1 MSALGKTL
9 SLTDLTLFG
18 VSSIIGSGGFN
29 LIGKATQDGGRW
41 WPAAFGIAAA
51 LLMGGAYSYKDAFH
65 ASPRNTAESDLIRE
79 ELGPI
84 AAWLSTGSILTF
96 NLVSMST
103 ILVLVS
109 QLLFPGGK
117 WLGQIAFALGL
128 LTIMAVFA
136 LQGLDFSKSFING
149 VSVLLLVVLGAAALL
164 GGWGGL
170 TQKWPISGGGGGG
183 NGDSGFVTSLLL
195 FFFVLA
201 GFDALI
207 KFTAEAKDKDDIPRS
222 FFLANGISDILV
234 FGAAVALAIFVPK
247 LTRVEENNALG
258 HLFEHFLGS
267 GVAGGFKLLM
277 TLFMVVTTFVVFL
290 ASSRYLVGLGETTP
304 ALGKLAAVTE
314 KKVPYG
320 AIGAV
325 FAVTAAAVTLN
336 RTDTLVKISD
346 VGLIVTILLVSVSA
360 ALNNWRSDRK
370 GVAAVH
376 GATAAGFTTLL
387 GAALF

>member
-1 MSALGKTL
+1 MSVLGKSL

-18 VSSIIGSGGFN
+18 ISSIVGSGGFN
-29 LIGKATQDGGRW
+29 LIGRATQAGGTW
-41 WPAAFGIAAA
+41 WPAAFGIAAI
-51 LLMGGAYSYKDAFH
+51 LLMGGAYSYRDAFRN
-65 ASPRNTAESDLIRE
+65 SPRNTAESDLIRS
-79 ELGPI
+79 ELGSW
-84 AAWLSTGSILTF
+84 AEWLSIGSIMTF
-96 NLVSMST
+96 NVVSMST

-117 WLGQIAFALGL
+117 WFGQITFALSL
-128 LTIMAVFA
+128 LTIMAIFA
-136 LQGLDFSKSFING
+136 LQGLELSKSIING
-149 VSVLLLVVLGAAALL
+149 VSVLLLVVLGAAALM

-170 TQKWPISGGGGGG
+170 TQPWPTVG
-183 NGDSGFVTSLLL
+183 NGKRDFVTSLLL

-207 KFTAEAKDKDDIPRS
+207 KFTEEAKDKEDIPRS
-222 FFLANGISDILV
+222 FFLANGVSDILV
-234 FGAAVALAIFVPK
+234 FGAALALALFVPG

-277 TLFMVVTTFVVFL
+277 VLFMVVTTFVVFL
-290 ASSRYLVGLGETTP
+290 ASSRYLFSLAEKTP
-304 ALGKLAAVTE
+304 ALEKLATVTE
-314 KKVPYG
+314 KNVPYG

-325 FAVTAAAVTLN
+325 FAVAAAAVSLN
-336 RTDTLVKISD
+336 HTDTMVKISD
-346 VGLIVTILLVSVSA
+346 VGLIVTSLLVSVAA
-360 ALNNWRSDRK
+360 ALNNWRSDQK
-370 GVAAVH
+370 GEAAIH

>member
-1 MSALGKTL
+1 MSALGKSL
-9 SLTDLTLFG
+9 GLTDLTLFG
-18 VSSIIGSGGFN
+18 ISSIVGSGGFN
-29 LIGKATQDGGRW
+29 LIGRATQAGGAW

-51 LLMGGAYSYKDAFH
+51 LLMGGAYSYKDAFRN
-65 ASPRNTAESDLIRE
+65 SPRNTAESDLIRD
-79 ELGPI
+79 ELGSW
-84 AAWLSTGSILTF
+84 AEWLSAGSILTF
-96 NLVSMST
+96 NVVSMST

-109 QLLFPGGK
+109 QLLFPSGK
-117 WLGQIAFALGL
+117 WFGQITFALSL
-128 LTIMAVFA
+128 LAIMAIFA
-136 LQGLDFSKSFING
+136 LQGLEFSKSIING
-149 VSVLLLVVLGAAALL
+149 VSVLLIVVLGAAALL

-170 TQKWPISGGGGGG
+170 TQPWPSASRTGRG
-183 NGDSGFVTSLLL
+183 GFVTSLLL

-207 KFTAEAKDKDDIPRS
+207 KFTDEAKEKEDIPRS
-222 FFLANGISDILV
+222 LFLANGISDVLV
-234 FGAAVALAIFVPK
+234 FGSAVALALFVPS

-290 ASSRYLVGLGETTP
+290 ASSRYLFGLAEKTP
-304 ALGKLAAVTE
+304 ALEKLAAVTE

-325 FAVTAAAVTLN
+325 FAVAAAAVTLN
-336 RTDTLVKISD
+336 HTDTLVKISD
-346 VGLIVTILLVSVSA
+346 VGLIVTTLLVSVAA
-360 ALNNWRSDRK
+360 ALNNWRSDQK
-370 GVAAVH
+370 GEAAIH